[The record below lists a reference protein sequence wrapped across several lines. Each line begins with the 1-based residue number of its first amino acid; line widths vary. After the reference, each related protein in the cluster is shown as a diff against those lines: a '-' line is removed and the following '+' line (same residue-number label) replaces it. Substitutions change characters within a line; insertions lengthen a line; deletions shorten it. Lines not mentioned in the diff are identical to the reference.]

1 MKARFAAIVTVACF
15 GSSLLSSHVT
25 WVLPTVAVEPTAV
38 TATSRTVAGFDDDTL
53 AYVGSNQC
61 KTCHQKQYKSWKKG
75 KKFNALATL
84 LPGNA
89 IEIKQK
95 YDLDPQTDYSRDE
108 RCLKCHT
115 TGFGHEGG
123 YAIPNAADEKAARK
137 MRKLANVGCE
147 SCHGPGSQYIGLHQ
161 EIMTQKRKYKS
172 EEIYTKGLRRI
183 DEQVCLI
190 CHNDKSPTYD
200 PTKPFDFAKMKDSGV
215 HEHFAL
221 KLREE

>member
-1 MKARFAAIVTVACF
+1 MRARFAVIVTVACF
-15 GSSLLSSHVT
+15 GSSLLSWHVT
-25 WVLPTVAVEPTAV
+25 WVLPTVAGEGADV
-38 TATSRTVAGFDDDTL
+38 TATSKTVSAFDDDTL

-123 YAIPNAADEKAARK
+123 YAIPNATDEKAVRK

-147 SCHGPGSQYIGLHQ
+147 SCHGPGSQYISLHQ
-161 EIMTQKRKYKS
+161 EIKAENRNYKS
-172 EEIYTKGLRRI
+172 EEIYTKGLRRVG
-183 DEQVCLI
+183 EQVCLT

-215 HEHFAL
+215 HEHFAP
-221 KLREE
+221 KLRED